1 MILLPLV
8 SRLVRA
14 LMIWVVLMALM
25 LSAWGW
31 NRLAGFGTE
40 WPRLLLPL
48 VWLIFSLYGAWRNT
62 QTSSS
67 RGKNEVRSHRRIF
80 LLLLPV
86 FVLWF
91 FYLPYSD
98 RGHDTVFSSTLLRWV
113 GLFFFAIALLLRIEA
128 IRVQGKQFS
137 CAVTIQDGHR
147 LALRG
152 PYRWIRH
159 PAYLG
164 VIGMFCGLS
173 WVFARF
179 ELGLLMALL
188 VWLWMESRIRDEEKL
203 LLEEFGRDYARYRM
217 KTAKLVPFVY

>member
-1 MILLPLV
+1 MIPLPLAR
-8 SRLVRA
+8 RLVRA
-14 LMIWVVLMALM
+14 LMTWVVLMALM

-40 WPRLLLPL
+40 WPRLLLPF
-48 VWLIFSLYGAWRNT
+48 VWLIFSLYGAWRDT

-67 RGKNEVRSHRRIF
+67 EGKNEVRNHRRM
-80 LLLLPV
+80 LLFFLPV

-98 RGHDTVFSSTLLRWV
+98 QRADPAFSSTPLRWV
-113 GLFFFAIALLLRIEA
+113 GLVFFAIALLLRIEA
-128 IRVQGKQFS
+128 IRAQGKQFS
-137 CAVTIQDGHR
+137 YAVTIQDGHQ
-147 LALRG
+147 LALQG

-203 LLEEFGRDYARYRM
+203 LLEEFGRDYAHYRQ